1 MVKLPREYW
10 IRHND
15 YMEYTATAKYVRT
28 SPRKMRLVARA
39 ISGKKVQVAL
49 NALGTMSKHAAEP
62 IFKLLSSAISNAAQ
76 KKAAVESLVIASVD
90 VTGGPVLKRWHA
102 VSKGTAHTY
111 KKRMTHITIKLKE
124 EETKAVAG
132 KKVAAN
138 S

>member
-1 MVKLPREYW
+1 
-10 IRHND
+10 
-15 YMEYTATAKYVRT
+15 MEYTATAKYVRV

-39 ISGKKVQVAL
+39 ISGKKVNVAL
-49 NALGTMSKHAAEP
+49 NALGIIPNHAAEP
-62 IFKLLSSAISNAAQ
+62 VRKLLESAISNALQ
-76 KKAAVESLVIASVD
+76 KKAVVESLMVASVD

-124 EETKAVAG
+124 EETKAVNSKSRLDRD
-132 KKVAAN
+132 KKLTVN